1 MIYFQSCGLS
11 TKAFN
16 ILHTLRLIMSQ
27 KWIYIGINAL
37 AQQQQALLVEKIKM
51 YPWFDIHDNINIF
64 IPFRAFQQQVENQ
77 NHFDGETVA
86 TILVLKNPLTHWPDR
101 NLQMHQRT
109 LSVNNLISGEDIL
122 KLAKKAGS

>member
-11 TKAFN
+11 AKAFDT
-16 ILHTLRLIMSQ
+16 LHTLRLIISQ

-51 YPWFDIHDNINIF
+51 YPWFDIYDNINIL
-64 IPFRAFQQQVENQ
+64 ILFRAFQQQVENQ
-77 NHFDGETVA
+77 NHFDNGTVA
-86 TILVLKNPLTHWPDR
+86 TILVLKNPLACWPDR

-109 LSVNNLISGEDIL
+109 LTDGTC
-122 KLAKKAGS
+122 